1 MGNRALIVF
10 CDAAETAGAAVYLHW
25 NGGPE
30 TVYAVLDYLAS
41 KGGMRHDVSYTTARF
56 IQVVGNFLGGTMSLG
71 VQGAP
76 ALVSE
81 LREQAAS
88 LSHGDNGIYHVLIGA
103 GSYGMAGRY
112 VDGAWWDADT
122 IRGECLRAEQHHYR
136 TRDGIMGNLASLND
150 QFFNR

>member
-10 CDAAETAGAAVYLHW
+10 CDATETTGAAVYLHW

-41 KGGMRHDVSYTTARF
+41 KGGMRHDASYTTARF
-56 IQVVGNFLGGTMSLG
+56 IQIAGNFLGGTMSLG

-76 ALVSE
+76 SLVSE
-81 LREQAAS
+81 VREQAAS
-88 LSHGDNGIYHVLIGA
+88 LSHGDNGIYLVLVGA
-103 GSYGMAGRY
+103 GSYTTIGRY
-112 VDGAWWDADT
+112 LDGAWLDEAA
-122 IRGECLRAEQHHYR
+122 IKAECLRAEQHHYR
-136 TRDGIMGNLASLND
+136 ARDGIMGNLASLND